1 MRQFGNVA
9 MGRCGDVAMRR
20 CGNVAIWQCGNEAM
34 WQCGNEA
41 IGYGFGQS
49 QFSVAVVSGQYS
61 VVSRS
66 IQWGVYFTKYF
77 VLLWVPSHFN
87 NCKSIPF
94 FKSLLAVAEDRS
106 LNVFI

>member
-9 MGRCGDVAMRR
+9 MWRCGDVAMRR

>member
-1 MRQFGNVA
+1 M
-9 MGRCGDVAMRR
+9 AMR
-20 CGNVAIWQCGNEAM
+20 QCGNEAM
-34 WQCGNEA
+34 RQCGNVA
-41 IGYGFGQS
+41 MRQLVMGLVSLSFQS
-49 QFSVAVVSGQYS
+49 EWSVFSGQCS

>member
-1 MRQFGNVA
+1 MWQ
-9 MGRCGDVAMRR
+9 CGDVAM
-20 CGNVAIWQCGNEAM
+20 WQCGDETM